1 MAGKKVNI
9 DITTTAD
16 TSGAKA
22 AEKAIDEVKKSSTEA
37 AAAAQSEAG
46 ARQKQLS
53 QNITGFSGQ
62 IEALDKMKAAEVA
75 AAKATKDHA
84 KEETKLIEASKEYN
98 RTLEE
103 QLETEKRLQ
112 READVVEA
120 TRRRDAR
127 VASGSGSKGG
137 LGRIGTKEDA
147 AALAAA
153 GVAITKTAQIA
164 SSALRDTIRDFQVL
178 QKESGA
184 AQTTYDTFLGSIAD
198 TIDII
203 SSPIQA
209 LEKGLKSL
217 AGLDDLKTSIDQAA
231 LMKQRLEEMI
241 TARKKLADDAR
252 EFALGFAVMRERQ
265 EIDATTAALERQLK
279 VLAAKR
285 SLMDAQGAR
294 SDAAA
299 IASGADPN
307 AVAAQALVRTT
318 SSEIQALNEEL
329 ALSAQSV
336 EQAKAEAQSANN
348 RFVDAFASGNKEAT
362 DAARLALSE
371 SENALSEAVADH
383 EATIEVIN
391 TREAEIKELASTE
404 AERLKQQGGEA
415 ITQSLEGLADSLE
428 EKASEQGGQLSSAA
442 KAGYDQII
450 GLINDSIP
458 DSEQINEITRAMEL
472 VKRSQEGQGREIITG
487 LNDLATVTATLQGQL
502 NIALRQ
508 IQDLKRRQT
517 TAGTIGASGG

>member
-53 QNITGFSGQ
+53 QNITGFNGQ

-84 KEETKLIEASKEYN
+84 KEEAKLIEVSKEYN

-103 QLETEKRLQ
+103 QIETEKRLQ
-112 READVVEA
+112 READVAEA
-120 TRRRDAR
+120 TRRRDER
-127 VASGSGSKGG
+127 EASGNGELKG
-137 LGRIGTKEDA
+137 IGTKAD
-147 AALAAA
+147 AA
-153 GVAITKTAQIA
+153 GVAAAGAAIAKSAQIA
-164 SSALRDTIRDFQVL
+164 SSSLRDTIREFQVL

-517 TAGTIGASGG
+517 TAGTIGASG

>member
-46 ARQKQLS
+46 ARQKQSS
-53 QNITGFSGQ
+53 QNITGFNGQ
-62 IEALDKMKAAEVA
+62 IEALNKMKAAEVS

-84 KEETKLIEASKEYN
+84 KEEAKLIEASKEYN

-103 QLETEKRLQ
+103 QIETEKRLQ

-120 TRRRDAR
+120 TRRRDER
-127 VASGSGSKGG
+127 EASGNGELKG
-137 LGRIGTKEDA
+137 IGTKAD
-147 AALAAA
+147 AA
-153 GVAITKTAQIA
+153 GVAAAGAAIAQSAQIA
-164 SSALRDTIRDFQVL
+164 SSALRDTIREFQVL

-307 AVAAQALVRTT
+307 AVAAQALVRKT

-362 DAARLALSE
+362 DAARLVLSE

-428 EKASEQGGQLSSAA
+428 QKASEQGGQLSSTA
-442 KAGYDQII
+442 KAGYDRILE
-450 GLINDSIP
+450 LINDSIP

-472 VKRSQEGQGREIITG
+472 IKRSQEGQGREIIGG

-508 IQDLKRRQT
+508 IQQLRRQQQT
-517 TAGTIGASGG
+517 PAKIQ

>member
-53 QNITGFSGQ
+53 QNITGFNGQ
-62 IEALDKMKAAEVA
+62 IEALNKMKAAEVA

-84 KEETKLIEASKEYN
+84 KEESKLIEASKEYN

-103 QLETEKRLQ
+103 QIETEKRLQ
-112 READVVEA
+112 READVAEA
-120 TRRRDAR
+120 TRRRDER
-127 VASGSGSKGG
+127 EASGNGELKG
-137 LGRIGTKEDA
+137 IGTKAD
-147 AALAAA
+147 AA
-153 GVAITKTAQIA
+153 GVAAAGAAIAKSAQIA
-164 SSALRDTIRDFQVL
+164 SSSLRDTIREFQVL

-348 RFVDAFASGNKEAT
+348 RFIDAFASGNKEAT
-362 DAARLALSE
+362 DAARFALSE

-442 KAGYDQII
+442 KAGYDRILE
-450 GLINDSIP
+450 LINDSIP

-508 IQDLKRRQT
+508 IQELRRQQQT
-517 TAGTIGASGG
+517 PANIR

>member
-46 ARQKQLS
+46 ARKKQSS
-53 QNITGFSGQ
+53 QNITGFNGQ
-62 IEALDKMKAAEVA
+62 IEALNKMKAAEVA

-84 KEETKLIEASKEYN
+84 KEESKLIEASKEYN

-120 TRRRDAR
+120 TRRRDER
-127 VASGSGSKGG
+127 EESESGELKG
-137 LGRIGTKEDA
+137 IGTKAD
-147 AALAAA
+147 AA
-153 GVAITKTAQIA
+153 GVAAAGAAIAKSAQIA
-164 SSALRDTIRDFQVL
+164 SSALRDTIREFQVL

-285 SLMDAQGAR
+285 GLLDAQGAR

-336 EQAKAEAQSANN
+336 ERAKAEAQSANN

-362 DAARLALSE
+362 DAARFALSE

-383 EATIEVIN
+383 KATIEVIN
-391 TREAEIKELASTE
+391 TREAEIKELASAE

-508 IQDLKRRQT
+508 IQELRRQQQT
-517 TAGTIGASGG
+517 PANIR

>member
-53 QNITGFSGQ
+53 QNITGFNGQ
-62 IEALDKMKAAEVA
+62 IEALNKMKAAEVA

-84 KEETKLIEASKEYN
+84 KEESKLIEASKEYN

-103 QLETEKRLQ
+103 QIETEKRLQ
-112 READVVEA
+112 READVAEA
-120 TRRRDAR
+120 TRRRDER
-127 VASGSGSKGG
+127 EASGNGELKG
-137 LGRIGTKEDA
+137 IGTKAD
-147 AALAAA
+147 AA
-153 GVAITKTAQIA
+153 GVAAAGAAIAKSAQIA
-164 SSALRDTIRDFQVL
+164 SSSLRDTIREFQVL

-217 AGLDDLKTSIDQAA
+217 AGLDDLKAGIDQAA

-362 DAARLALSE
+362 DAARFALSE

-442 KAGYDQII
+442 KAGYDRILE
-450 GLINDSIP
+450 LINDSIP

-508 IQDLKRRQT
+508 IQELRRQQQT
-517 TAGTIGASGG
+517 PANIR